1 MSGRACSSARALRD
15 RLNQRPPRIHREP
28 PTVSARIARALR
40 RVCHGAGRHRSG
52 RHRGEPA
59 AAEILQGDGV
69 AAGGRQGRAVTEQRP
84 APPHSPAREAQL
96 PADADGYHH
105 QQESG
110 AQGGAGPEARGE
122 PFDTSGLRGRSGR
135 RGIDR
140 GLADRELAQK
150 TQSGNLAEQ
159 RHSSSFSAADP
170 RHSAAIA
177 NAFAKA
183 YVNTMLELRVEPT
196 REAAAWFDEQL
207 KSLRANLEDAQAKLT
222 DYHRQ
227 HGIVSD
233 DERVDVDNTRLAV
246 LSEQVLRA
254 QEQALLWNTREQQAR
269 KFLER
274 SGSVDR
280 LPDVLDNPF
289 IQKLKTDLLQG
300 EAKLQE
306 LATQYGTNYPQYQ
319 RRLSENRSLREKLDA
334 EMRKIVAGI
343 ESSARQSRQRE
354 AELRRALAAQHA
366 RVLGLK
372 ENRNELTVLKRNME
386 SAERT
391 YDTAMQR
398 FVVSQVD
405 SRASQTNVTVLSPA
419 AVPLKPSRPNI
430 ILNIALSWV
439 VGTMLG
445 IGVVILM
452 ETFDRRVRSRGD
464 FDNAWSVPLL
474 GVLNAWRPAE
484 HPQLGRPGGT
494 GRALP
499 NLGGGMLM

>member
-1 MSGRACSSARALRD
+1 MSLQQFLLALRA
-15 RLNQRPPRIHREP
+15 RFGVFATVLAATILAATVVSLLLPKTYKA
-28 PTVSARIARALR
+28 TVSLLVDAKDEQSLSNALR
-40 RVCHGAGRHRSG
+40 PLILPQERLSYLQTQMDIITSKKVARKVVQDLKLAENPSTRADFEDQTG
-52 RHRGEPA
+52 GEGSIEDWLVESLLKKLKVETSQSNVIQASFSSTDPRRA
-59 AAEILQGDGV
+59 AAV
-69 AAGGRQGRAVTEQRP
+69 
-84 APPHSPAREAQL
+84 
-96 PADADGYHH
+96 
-105 QQESG
+105 
-110 AQGGAGPEARGE
+110 
-122 PFDTSGLRGRSGR
+122 
-135 RGIDR
+135 
-140 GLADRELAQK
+140 
-150 TQSGNLAEQ
+150 
-159 RHSSSFSAADP
+159 
-170 RHSAAIA
+170 A
-177 NAFAKA
+177 NAFARA

-233 DERVDVDNTRLAV
+233 DERVDVDNTRLGA

-254 QEQALLWNTREQQAR
+254 QEQALLWNTRERQAR
-269 KFLER
+269 DFLER

-319 RRLSENRSLREKLDA
+319 RQFSENRSLREKLEA

-354 AELRRALAAQHA
+354 AELRKALAGQRA

-372 ENRNELTVLKRNME
+372 ENRNELTVLKRNVE
-386 SAERT
+386 SAERA

-405 SRASQTNVTVLSPA
+405 SRASQTNVTVLNPA
-419 AVPLKPSRPNI
+419 VVPLKPSRPI
-430 ILNIALSWV
+430 VVLNIAISV
-439 VGTMLG
+439 AVGMMLG
-445 IGVVILM
+445 IGIVILM
-452 ETFDRRVRSRGD
+452 EMFDRRVRSRND
-464 FDNAWSVPLL
+464 LDNAWNVPLL

-484 HPQLGRPGGT
+484 KRRLGPPDIT

-499 NLGGGMLM
+499 SLG

>member
-1 MSGRACSSARALRD
+1 VSPQQFLLALRA
-15 RLNQRPPRIHREP
+15 RFGVFATVLAATVLAAIVASLLLPKSYKA
-28 PTVSARIARALR
+28 TVSLLVDAKDEQSLSNVLRPLILPQERLSYLQTQMDIITSKKVARKVVQDL
-40 RVCHGAGRHRSG
+40 
-52 RHRGEPA
+52 
-59 AAEILQGDGV
+59 
-69 AAGGRQGRAVTEQRP
+69 
-84 APPHSPAREAQL
+84 
-96 PADADGYHH
+96 
-105 QQESG
+105 
-110 AQGGAGPEARGE
+110 
-122 PFDTSGLRGRSGR
+122 
-135 RGIDR
+135 
-140 GLADRELAQK
+140 K
-150 TQSGNLAEQ
+150 LAESPSTKAAFEEETGGEGSIEDWLIEGLLKKLKVETSQ
-159 RHSSSFSAADP
+159 SNVIQVSFSAADP

-233 DERVDVDNTRLAV
+233 DERVDVDNTRLGV

-254 QEQALLWNTREQQAR
+254 QEQTLQWNTRERQAR
-269 KFLER
+269 KFLEQG
-274 SGSVDR
+274 GSPDR

-289 IQKLKTDLLQG
+289 IQRLKTDLLQG

-306 LATQYGTNYPQYQ
+306 LATQYGSNYPQYQ

-419 AVPLKPSRPNI
+419 VVPLKPSRPNI
-430 ILNIALSWV
+430 ILNIILSGV

-464 FDNAWSVPLL
+464 FDNAWNVPLL

-499 NLGGGMLM
+499 KLG

>member
-1 MSGRACSSARALRD
+1 MSLQQFLLALRA
-15 RLNQRPPRIHREP
+15 RFGVFATVLAATILAATVVSLLLPKSYKA
-28 PTVSARIARALR
+28 TVSLLVDVKDEQSLSNALR
-40 RVCHGAGRHRSG
+40 PLILPQERLSYLQTQMDIITSKKVARKVVQDLKLAENPSTRADFEDQTG
-52 RHRGEPA
+52 GEGSIEDWLVESLLKKLKVETSQSNVIQASFSSTDPRRA
-59 AAEILQGDGV
+59 AAV
-69 AAGGRQGRAVTEQRP
+69 
-84 APPHSPAREAQL
+84 
-96 PADADGYHH
+96 
-105 QQESG
+105 
-110 AQGGAGPEARGE
+110 
-122 PFDTSGLRGRSGR
+122 
-135 RGIDR
+135 
-140 GLADRELAQK
+140 
-150 TQSGNLAEQ
+150 
-159 RHSSSFSAADP
+159 
-170 RHSAAIA
+170 A
-177 NAFAKA
+177 NAFARA

-233 DERVDVDNTRLAV
+233 DERVDVDNTRLGV

-254 QEQALLWNTREQQAR
+254 QEQALLWNTRERQAR
-269 KFLER
+269 DFLER

-306 LATQYGTNYPQYQ
+306 LATQYGANYPQYQ
-319 RRLSENRSLREKLDA
+319 RQFSENRSLREKLEA

-354 AELRRALAAQHA
+354 AELRKTLAGQRA

-386 SAERT
+386 SAERA

-405 SRASQTNVTVLSPA
+405 SRASQTNVTVLNPA
-419 AVPLKPSRPNI
+419 VVPLKPSRPI
-430 ILNIALSWV
+430 VVLNIAISV
-439 VGTMLG
+439 AVGMMLG
-445 IGVVILM
+445 IGIVILM
-452 ETFDRRVRSRGD
+452 EMFDRRVRSRND
-464 FDNAWSVPLL
+464 LDNAWNVPLL

-484 HPQLGRPGGT
+484 KRGLGPPDIA

-499 NLGGGMLM
+499 SPG

>member
-1 MSGRACSSARALRD
+1 VSLQQFLLALRA
-15 RLNQRPPRIHREP
+15 RFGVFATVLAATVLAAIVASLLLPKSYKA
-28 PTVSARIARALR
+28 TVSLLVDAKDEQSLSNVLRPLILPQERLSYLQTQMDIITSKKVARKVVQDLKLAESPSTRA
-40 RVCHGAGRHRSG
+40 AFD
-52 RHRGEPA
+52 E
-59 AAEILQGDGV
+59 E
-69 AAGGRQGRAVTEQRP
+69 AGGEGSIEDWLIEGLLKKLKVE
-84 APPHSPAREAQL
+84 
-96 PADADGYHH
+96 
-105 QQESG
+105 
-110 AQGGAGPEARGE
+110 
-122 PFDTSGLRGRSGR
+122 TS
-135 RGIDR
+135 
-140 GLADRELAQK
+140 
-150 TQSGNLAEQ
+150 QSNVIQ
-159 RHSSSFSAADP
+159 VSFSAADP

-233 DERVDVDNTRLAV
+233 DERVDVDNTRLGV

-254 QEQALLWNTREQQAR
+254 QEQTLQWNTREQQAR
-269 KFLER
+269 KFLEPG
-274 SGSVDR
+274 GSPDR

-289 IQKLKTDLLQG
+289 IQRLKTDLLQG

-306 LATQYGTNYPQYQ
+306 LATQYGSNYPQYQ

-419 AVPLKPSRPNI
+419 VVPLKPSRPNI
-430 ILNIALSWV
+430 ILNLALSWV
-439 VGTMLG
+439 VGTILG

-499 NLGGGMLM
+499 NLG